1 MSAGAA
7 TIIRSR
13 PLSRRPI
20 AAVARVW
27 CSCHAQTAA
36 TMQLV
41 SGVKPG
47 TASAA
52 LASQALARTLHRLGS
67 HRGNPPARHGHQQPT
82 LLHQADRQRGGLDL
96 YATISGNDFH
106 WHARTQS
113 RLASNILGDHES
125 AGRING
131 RSHAMNDTTS
141 RASST
146 AARRLEHG
154 ALASLGVEEL
164 ERSGDLTVGERAL
177 AQQTEVVVPRYE
189 LARRDAALQRDLAGG
204 TAVRPASGERAIGLA
219 VGERAVDGEPAH
231 PAVERPVASAAGVL
245 HAPLL
250 TLLRIAE
257 ALDVRSSRTGDSRR
271 RGRDPDQ

>member
-27 CSCHAQTAA
+27 CSCHARPAA
-36 TMQLV
+36 PSRLV
-41 SGVKPG
+41 PGVNPG
-47 TASAA
+47 PASAA

-67 HRGNPPARHGHQQPT
+67 HRGNPPARDGHQQPT

-164 ERSGDLTVGERAL
+164 ERSGDLTLGERAV
-177 AQQTEVVVPRYE
+177 AQQTAVVVPRYE
-189 LARRDAALQRDLAGG
+189 LALPDAALQHDLAGG
-204 TAVRPASGERAIGLA
+204 TAARPASGERALGLA
-219 VGERAVDGEPAH
+219 VGERAVDGEPPL
-231 PAVERPVASAAGVL
+231 PARERPPAAPPRAPP
-245 HAPLL
+245 APLP
-250 TLLRIAE
+250 T
-257 ALDVRSSRTGDSRR
+257 
-271 RGRDPDQ
+271 PP

>member
-131 RSHAMNDTTS
+131 RSHTMNDTTS
-141 RASST
+141 RASSW
-146 AARRLEHG
+146 
-154 ALASLGVEEL
+154 LG
-164 ERSGDLTVGERAL
+164 
-177 AQQTEVVVPRYE
+177 
-189 LARRDAALQRDLAGG
+189 
-204 TAVRPASGERAIGLA
+204 
-219 VGERAVDGEPAH
+219 
-231 PAVERPVASAAGVL
+231 
-245 HAPLL
+245 PLL
-250 TLLRIAE
+250 RAPGPRVAHHPLE
-257 ALDVRSSRTGDSRR
+257 A
-271 RGRDPDQ
+271 